1 MLYFRGQRRSVR
13 PNPLD
18 REDDEL
24 RWVRQR
30 RYLWKHQQCRVQQ
43 FHHGE
48 LVRWWWWCINVT
60 WHPRMIMMFKNVWNM
75 YEGDCG
81 PAENNRCLEFR
92 SWAIPGW
99 AKKMPSQMK
108 SLNFS
113 DIPHLFA
120 IFLLILFF
128 SSESRSLQ
136 PKWDELYSYLSSPT
150 GFQVDWLDT
159 MSISD

>member
-1 MLYFRGQRRSVR
+1 MLGSTATISMETSTMPSSTISPWWDGEMVVYQCHLT
-13 PNPLD
+13 PK
-18 REDDEL
+18 DDYD
-24 RWVRQR
+24 WS
-30 RYLWKHQQCRVQQ
+30 
-43 FHHGE
+43 
-48 LVRWWWWCINVT
+48 NVL
-60 WHPRMIMMFKNVWNM
+60 NL

-128 SSESRSLQ
+128 SSKSRSLQ

-150 GFQVDWLDT
+150 GFQVCRFDT
-159 MSISD
+159 ISIWYNSKHVQ